1 MEKKITKLI
10 LSKLGTNP
18 VCSLCNKPV
27 TIKDQTNFEFV
38 KTKRGEY
45 HFYHGKC
52 IDKYFGKL
60 VDTKQKK
67 EVI

>member
-1 MEKKITKLI
+1 MKDGKENNKTDFVE
-10 LSKLGTNP
+10 TW
-18 VCSLCNKPV
+18 NKPV
-27 TIKDQTNFEFV
+27 TIQDQADFEFV

-52 IDKYFGKL
+52 IDKYFGI
-60 VDTKQKK
+60 DTKPKK

>member
-1 MEKKITKLI
+1 MNKTTKLI
-10 LSKLGTNP
+10 LSKLGANP

-27 TIKDQTNFEFV
+27 TIQDIDDFEFV

-52 IDKYFGKL
+52 IDLYFGI
-60 VDTKQKK
+60 DTKPKK